1 MPRGGKRSGAGRRSS
16 WASGCGREDTK
27 LIRVPTALADRLVEI
42 AHLLDSGHELQVI
55 PPVGELKMDFMDPM
69 DSSEAPELHPLV
81 VEQLQL
87 TKPLAEV
94 AVLHDLTDDG
104 VPLALRDAADLV
116 GCAWSTLQDW
126 KNKLTP
132 DQLAAKTLEKS
143 AGRVALIFR
152 ELTPQEKKG
161 RSRRDQSPKYFRLK
175 NV

>member
-27 LIRVPTALADRLVEI
+27 LIRVPIALADRLVEI

-55 PPVGELKMDFMDPM
+55 PPVAELDM
-69 DSSEAPELHPLV
+69 DSCVGFSEVAEPPSPI

-87 TKPLAEV
+87 TNSSTASPRFR
-94 AVLHDLTDDG
+94 DLTDDG
-104 VPLALRDAADLV
+104 VPLTLRDAADLV
-116 GCAWSTLQDW
+116 GCAWSTLQHW
-126 KNKLTP
+126 KSNLTP
-132 DQLAAKTLEKS
+132 EQLAAKTLKKS

-152 ELTPQEKKG
+152 ELTPEEKQS
-161 RSRRDQSPKYFRLK
+161 RSYQDQAPKYFRLK

>member
-27 LIRVPTALADRLVEI
+27 LIRVPIALADRLVEI

-55 PPVGELKMDFMDPM
+55 SPVAESDVDPCVEFSKAVEL
-69 DSSEAPELHPLV
+69 SLSV
-81 VEQLQL
+81 VEQL
-87 TKPLAEV
+87 KLADSPTTSPKFR
-94 AVLHDLTDDG
+94 DLTDDG
-104 VPLALRDAADLV
+104 VPLTLRDAADLV
-116 GCAWSTLQDW
+116 GCASSTLQDW
-126 KNKLTP
+126 KSKLTP

-152 ELTPQEKKG
+152 ELTPKEKQS
-161 RSRRDQSPKYFRLK
+161 RSHQDQAPKYFRLK

>member
-55 PPVGELKMDFMDPM
+55 SSVAELKKIDPM
-69 DSSEAPELHPLV
+69 DPSGVSELHPLV

-87 TKPLAEV
+87 TEPLVEV
-94 AVLHDLTDDG
+94 AALHDLTDDG